1 MIDRREFMKAGG
13 AFALAAHL
21 NGFTAQTPERETM
34 QTNYAIRNLAHQ
46 PRGYLVLLGHKRT
59 I

>member
-1 MIDRREFMKAGG
+1 MIERREFMKAGG
-13 AFALAAHL
+13 AFALAAQL

-46 PRGYLVLLGHKRT
+46 PRGYLGT
-59 I
+59 